1 MNVAGVQTALCY
13 LVLLNFYSS
22 HPHFIHVDLYCKY
35 RDVPNISLRYQS
47 SMSVKDLASVS
58 KFFDPV
64 VSELPHCV
72 TSLRSKWEVSASITS
87 HLVVV
92 TVLGT

>member
-1 MNVAGVQTALCY
+1 
-13 LVLLNFYSS
+13 
-22 HPHFIHVDLYCKY
+22 
-35 RDVPNISLRYQS
+35 
-47 SMSVKDLASVS
+47 MSVKDLASVF

-72 TSLRSKWEVSASITS
+72 TNLRLKWVVSASITS
-87 HLVVV
+87 NLVVV